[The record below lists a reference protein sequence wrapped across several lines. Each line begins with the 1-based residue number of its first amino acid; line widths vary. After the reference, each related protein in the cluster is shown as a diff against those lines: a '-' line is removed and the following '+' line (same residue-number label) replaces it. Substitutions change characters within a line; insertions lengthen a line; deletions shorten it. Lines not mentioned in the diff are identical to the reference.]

1 MALALNDDF
10 FLLRPHAVSDF
21 HTPFYGSVIRFDHNV
36 SEKVTGAVA
45 NCFLVYAASQ
55 AYAS

>member
-1 MALALNDDF
+1 VALALNDDF

-36 SEKVTGAVA
+36 SGRELGQW
-45 NCFLVYAASQ
+45 LIAS
-55 AYAS
+55 